1 MSDAVVASWAQAED
15 SLYAPLLADPQGYER
30 VVRLVGS
37 LAAYLRTQVTDL
49 PGLVDASDRGA
60 QLVIDVVPDAALPWM
75 PLEAA
80 LRAACAMR
88 YREIRVTMQRDH
100 RAATLRDAVRAG
112 ALWVRIVDPGS
123 GLAPRVAPAL
133 LVHLPSGHAIQCA
146 TEMDPETGGAR
157 FTARPVVVDLTSGD
171 VLGPL
176 TLAGGSGR
184 SAASL
189 DDRDANVA
197 QLQRLIEG

>member
-15 SLYAPLLADPQGYER
+15 SLYAPLLADPRGYER
-30 VVRLVGS
+30 GVQLVGT
-37 LAAYLRTQVTDL
+37 LAAYLRTHVSDI

-60 QLVIDVVPDAALPWM
+60 QLVAEGVPDASVPWM

-88 YREIRVTMQRDH
+88 YREIRMTMQRDH
-100 RAATLRDAVRAG
+100 RAATLRDAAASG
-112 ALWVRIVDPGS
+112 APWVRIVDPGS
-123 GLAPRVAPAL
+123 GVAPRVAPAL
-133 LVHLPSGHAIQCA
+133 LVHLRSGHAIQCA

-157 FTARPVVVDLTSGD
+157 FTSHPVVVDLTSGD

-176 TLAGGSGR
+176 ALAGAPAR
-184 SAASL
+184 WVASL

-197 QLQRLIEG
+197 ELQRLIEG